1 MGLLALGQLRPRVLI
16 EQLLQCSSRELGAH
30 PFGTLVLV
38 VAAPAESPD
47 GFLETVE
54 RSIQFEPPVSL
65 TSGNV
70 LHTAEFPTV
79 PVPGSESV
87 EADQIELLAE
97 LADAP
102 HAVLPLRAPEGSR
115 LLTIGR
121 SPTSDIPLPDPSV
134 STQHA
139 ALFLDGLSVQLRD
152 EGSKNGTTL
161 NGRLLEPGKLRWL
174 QPMDRV
180 TFGRVRAF
188 VCDPAALRAVLRSDA
203 RTLF

>member
-1 MGLLALGQLRPRVLI
+1 MLI
-16 EQLLQCSSRELGAH
+16 EQLMQSSSRDLTAQ
-30 PFGTLVLV
+30 PFGTLLLV

-54 RSIQFEPPVSL
+54 RSISFDPPVSL
-65 TSGNV
+65 SSGSV

-79 PVPGSESV
+79 PVPGGESI

-102 HAVLPLRAPEGSR
+102 HAVLPLRAGEMPR
-115 LLTIGR
+115 LMTIGR
-121 SPTSDIPLPDPSV
+121 SPTSDVPLPDPSV

-139 ALFLDGLSVQLRD
+139 SLFLDGLSVQLRD

-161 NGRLLEPGKLRWL
+161 NGRKLEVGKLRWL
-174 QPMDRV
+174 QPMDRL

-188 VCDPAALRAVLRSDA
+188 VCDPAALRAVLRSDV
-203 RTLF
+203 RSIF